1 MGKLD
6 SDGILTVRISGTLSY
21 AEFKK
26 ARQQVAARLEQQKGV
41 LILILAEDFNG
52 WGKEGDWGDLSF
64 DVSFHLKNDPRIG
77 RMAVVC
83 EDRWRDKLTLF
94 TGQGFRSFPIQFFSP
109 NEVESARTWL
119 NEES

>member
-1 MGKLD
+1 MEELD
-6 SDGILTVRISGTLSY
+6 SDRILTVRISGRLSY
-21 AEFKK
+21 AKYKE
-26 ARQQVAARLEQQKGV
+26 AQQQVALRLEQQNGSP
-41 LILILAEDFNG
+41 ILILAEDFDG
-52 WGKEGDWGDLSF
+52 WEKEGDWGELSF
-64 DVSFHLKNDPRIG
+64 QLANDSRIG

-109 NEVESARTWL
+109 DEEQSARAWL